1 MNDALTSFR
10 GMRKE
15 AEENPID
22 KLNKLDKL
30 DSIDNLQAAT
40 ELVAETVE
48 QKSNEVVGAV
58 EDNTAANELTA
69 ENTQSTAGNTQK
81 TYEELQKLNNFSSQ
95 MNEKLRG
102 FGVMMERRFGVV
114 SKMASGIGS
123 IEEALKKPEQPQTMP
138 SPQPILPTI
147 PEQPNNDNYQN
158 LPKRKPEQEDKKKKR
173 KELDKDSMENLIKVV
188 RGGFKET
195 IGISNKVLGMLF
207 KITLTAMAEAAKW
220 GAILL
225 GIVFVIDTLMVHFRY
240 WSDLFETKFNEFMD
254 KAGGWAGPISDILT
268 TVRQVRDYWSKGEY
282 KELIKSLVMGIGD
295 AFYKTFIQLDRII
308 TTGIAK
314 ILRMIPGMGDYA
326 DNLEYG
332 ALKSAVAKGY
342 KPNDRELELMDK
354 VESEHEEDK
363 YGERTGWTGKARDI
377 GEAIGESIKD
387 KFNEGLVSLGWR
399 DQKDVDAEK
408 RQEELKRGEYKSV
421 SAEQR
426 SASRKLRIKS
436 EGAIN
441 NINEVMENLSGDYDK
456 ERMVELKKDIDVYRE
471 QVQDPTLVESDR
483 SQLERLIEKFDEM
496 YADKTNG
503 VVPTN
508 PVPATETETAKQ
520 AERTEQMQK
529 QAAIQQQTTNQT
541 SNVNN
546 TQIVTNNR
554 TIKQGAPTTR
564 IDAPGTINMGNF

>member
-10 GMRKE
+10 GMRKD
-15 AEENPID
+15 AEETPLD
-22 KLNKLDKL
+22 KLNKLDSL
-30 DSIDNLQAAT
+30 DSLQAAT

-69 ENTQSTAGNTQK
+69 ENTQSTADNTQK
-81 TYEELQKLNNFSSQ
+81 TYEELKKLNNFSSQ

-114 SKMASGIGS
+114 SKMASGIGA

-138 SPQPILPTI
+138 SPQPVLPTV

-158 LPKRKPEQEDKKKKR
+158 LPKKKPEQEDKKKKR

-195 IGISNKVLGMLF
+195 VGISNKILGMLF

-220 GAILL
+220 GAIML
-225 GIVFVIDTLMVHFRY
+225 GIVLAVDTLMIHFRH
-240 WSDLFETKFNEFMD
+240 WSNLFETDFKEFM
-254 KAGGWAGPISDILT
+254 KQAGEWASPITDILT
-268 TVRQVRDYWSKGEY
+268 AVREARDYWTKGEY
-282 KELIKSLVMGIGD
+282 GELIVALVKGIGE

-326 DNLEYG
+326 DKLEYG
-332 ALKSAVAKGY
+332 ALKAAVAQGY
-342 KPNDRELELMDK
+342 TPDERELELMDK

-377 GEAIGESIKD
+377 GEAIGTSIKD
-387 KFNEGLVSLGWR
+387 KVNEGLVNLGWR
-399 DQKDVDAEK
+399 DQKDVDLEK
-408 RQEELKRGEYKSV
+408 RQEEMKRNEYKDV
-421 SAEQR
+421 SQEQR
-426 SASRKLRIKS
+426 SASRKMRITS

-441 NINEVMENLSGDYDK
+441 NINEVMENLRGDKDK
-456 ERMVELKKDIDVYRE
+456 ERIDILKKDIDVYRE
-471 QVQDPTLVESDR
+471 TVKDPKLVESDR
-483 SQLERLIEKFDEM
+483 SQIERLIEKFDEM
-496 YADKTNG
+496 YAAKTQAD
-503 VVPTN
+503 VSTKSVP
-508 PVPATETETAKQ
+508 VAETEVAKQ
-520 AERTEQMQK
+520 TERTENLQR
-529 QAAIQQQTTNQT
+529 QANVQQQTTNQQN
-541 SNVNN
+541 NVNN
-546 TQIVTNNR
+546 TQVITNNK

-564 IDAPGTINMGNF
+564 IDAPGTIQMGNF